1 MKYGLAI
8 PYILPP
14 TSLLPLFPLVPSV
27 PLDSFYLIINAV
39 YLFLYTYL
47 KPELTWSWGRD
58 IIIKIKFSKK

>member
-8 PYILPP
+8 PYTLTP
-14 TSLLPLFPLVPSV
+14 TSFLPLFPLVPSV

-47 KPELTWSWGRD
+47 KPGTHMELREGYYN
-58 IIIKIKFSKK
+58 